1 MMAVNFLHDDTRLV
15 SVGGKDTAVLQW
27 TVS

>member
-1 MMAVNFLHDDTRLV
+1 MAVNFLHDDTRLV
-15 SVGGKDTAVLQW
+15 SIGGKDTAVLQW